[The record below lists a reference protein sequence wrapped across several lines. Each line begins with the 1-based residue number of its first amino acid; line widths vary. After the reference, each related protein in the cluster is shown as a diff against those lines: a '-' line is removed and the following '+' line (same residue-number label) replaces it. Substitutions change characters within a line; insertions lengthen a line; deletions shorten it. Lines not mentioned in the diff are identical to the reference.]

1 MSKMEFLDFPN
12 EIICFIGTFLD
23 GKHARNFSEC
33 NKRIHDIMAEQIWE
47 RPRFDDQEAEILESL
62 SQYNIKELWLN
73 DFIGQLSILHEIKSL
88 QVLVIKDFEDWGI
101 PDLLHFKQCDF
112 KLRLY
117 TSCMSDE
124 KIGVWPENEYNF
136 DKFIDVCKMME
147 LELVLDHGEV
157 AEPWSV
163 DMLKKCKGIRIRRLE
178 CMSVITKFWRPVEYW
193 EAVKQL
199 IKDLGIKDVTCM
211 NRDSPLHLQFGYC
224 LVELCESDVV
234 RSYEHVERSWGIS
247 RPYEL
252 SESESESEMDLFSLV
267 LMP

>member
-47 RPRFDDQEAEILESL
+47 RPRFEDQEAEILESL
-62 SQYNIKELWLN
+62 TQYNIKELWLN

-124 KIGVWPENEYNF
+124 KIGVWPENEYKF

-157 AEPWSV
+157 TEPWSV
-163 DMLKKCKGIRIRRLE
+163 DMLNQCKGIRIRRLE
-178 CMSVITKFWRPVEYW
+178 CMSVLLEPFFRLECMSVLQEPFTGAEYW
-193 EAVKQL
+193 KAVKEL

-211 NRDSPLHLQFGYC
+211 NRDYPPHSIIGYC
-224 LVELCESDVV
+224 LIELCESVDV
-234 RSYEHVERSWGIS
+234 RSYEHGERS
-247 RPYEL
+247 
-252 SESESESEMDLFSLV
+252 
-267 LMP
+267 